1 MTHVVTR
8 RQANGQSVGSV
19 GEARHGGLAHYA
31 QSQQTQID
39 ILKTNHTHKVDNMA
53 GATQLRASATAR
65 ASAL

>member
-39 ILKTNHTHKVDNMA
+39 IPITNHKHKVDNMTSA
-53 GATQLRASATAR
+53 HKPRASATAR